1 MLAVA
6 VTRQAFVPARVTTA
20 AVQGIASPRSLLDA
34 AMERY
39 AKGDDGAF
47 AELYDLL
54 APRLYGYFL
63 RQTHNAAL
71 ADDLTQQ
78 TFIKIHR
85 ARGQF
90 VHGAAVTPW
99 AFAIGRRL
107 LIDSVRRTRRDIVSF
122 GDDVPLDG
130 AEADAP
136 TADDLVQAQETARR
150 IERALLLLPDTQR
163 VAFELVKQEGL
174 TFAEAASVLGTTV
187 AAVKLRAHRAY
198 EALRAVLG
206 DRIDGGRSAGTDFDD
221 AAGGRERGGTL

>member
-1 MLAVA
+1 MLAAVA
-6 VTRQAFVPARVTTA
+6 PRPAFALSRVTTA
-20 AVQGIASPRSLLDA
+20 TVEESATQRSPADA
-34 AMERY
+34 AMDRY
-39 AKGDDGAF
+39 ARGEDDAF

-63 RQTHNAAL
+63 RQTRNGAL

-78 TFIKIHR
+78 TLVKIHR

-90 VHGAAVTPW
+90 SPGAAVRPW

-107 LIDSVRRTRRDIVSF
+107 LIDSVRRTRRERVSS
-122 GDDVPLDG
+122 GDDAALDAAV
-130 AEADAP
+130 AEAP
-136 TADDLVQAQETARR
+136 RADDLVQAQETARR
-150 IERALLLLPDTQR
+150 IQRALLTLPASQR

-174 TFAEAASVLGTTV
+174 TFVEAAEVLGATV

-206 DRIDGGRSAGTDFDD
+206 DVLDEERSDPDGTRSTRKGGRSP
-221 AAGGRERGGTL
+221 